1 MKKYQLNELEEIARS
16 LTQKELEKYI
26 VPDEVRGNVVL
37 TTLFEGDD
45 RVFVLYVPGET
56 RDNPFEVARTRV
68 NSITGEAKIES
79 VGLKAK

>member
-26 VPDEVRGNVVL
+26 VPDEIRGKVVL

-68 NSITGEAKIES
+68 NSLTGEAKVES
-79 VGLKAK
+79 VGLEAK

>member
-1 MKKYQLNELEEIARS
+1 MKKYKLNELEEIARS

-26 VPDEVRGNVVL
+26 VPDEIRNKVVL

-56 RDNPFEVARTRV
+56 RDNSFEVARTRV
-68 NSITGEAKIES
+68 NSLTGEAKIES
-79 VGLKAK
+79 IGLETK